1 MKNEIIYTTDYQELT
16 KGKCKKCKGI
26 KYWNG
31 YYRNDNHLCDDC
43 LSPTGMYHDLTDEQA
58 QKIEHEIAWI
68 VSDRIKDIDFELYY
82 DFHAVQ
88 FVLQP
93 FFEHTKFKV
102 FGDKQIYTKSEFI
115 EKFKDMEVVSVVPM
129 NDEFVIKLQHRVWF
143 F

>member
-1 MKNEIIYTTDYQELT
+1 MKNEVIYTTDYTELT
-16 KGKCKKCKGI
+16 KGQCKKCKGV
-26 KYWNG
+26 KYWNT
-31 YYRNDNHLCDDC
+31 YWRSDDNLCDDC
-43 LSPTGMYHDLTDEQA
+43 LSPTGIYYELTDEQA

-68 VSDRIKDIDFELYY
+68 VNDRIRDIKHEFEY
-82 DFHAVQ
+82 DFHVVQ

-102 FGDKQIYTKSEFI
+102 FGEKETYTKSEFI

-129 NDEFVIKLQHRVWF
+129 NNEFVLKLQHRVWF